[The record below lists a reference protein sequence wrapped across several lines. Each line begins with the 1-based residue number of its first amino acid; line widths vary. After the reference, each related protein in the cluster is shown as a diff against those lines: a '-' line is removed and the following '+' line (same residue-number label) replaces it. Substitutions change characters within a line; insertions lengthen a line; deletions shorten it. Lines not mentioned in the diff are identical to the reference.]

1 MANTNVTSAAASQST
16 LGAMNYMPIGCN
28 MKWTI
33 PYTLVATGTGSTDT
47 VTVALGNTPTT
58 WVIDKAL
65 VRIRTAFA
73 GTGTQTFSLTVGT
86 TTTTN
91 ACIASADLIATG
103 VAYLPPA
110 AGVPVSTNLTGTAS
124 KALVAVITNAAAGS
138 PSAITAGELDL
149 YLNVVD
155 GTKLG

>member
-1 MANTNVTSAAASQST
+1 MANTNVTSANASQTT
-16 LGAMNYMPIGCN
+16 LGAMNYPPLGCN
-28 MKWTI
+28 MKWNI
-33 PYTLVATGTGSTDT
+33 PYTLVATGTGASDT
-47 VTVALGNTPTT
+47 VTVALGNTPAN
-58 WVIDKAL
+58 WVINNAMVK
-65 VRIRTAFA
+65 IKTAFV

-110 AGVPVSTNLTGTAS
+110 AGVPVSTNLTGTAA
-124 KALVAVITNAAAGS
+124 KALVAVFTNAAAGS

-155 GTKLG
+155 GSKLG